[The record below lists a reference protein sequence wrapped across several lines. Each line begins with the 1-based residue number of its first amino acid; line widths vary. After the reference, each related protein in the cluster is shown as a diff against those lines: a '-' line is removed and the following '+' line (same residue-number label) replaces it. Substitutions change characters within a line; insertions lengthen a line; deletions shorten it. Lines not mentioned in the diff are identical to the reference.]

1 MKGSDLTAVD
11 RDRFLAELT
20 NAAYSVALRYQRPGS
35 WIDLELDIWKAL
47 GTTVHRWQPNIGS
60 GRQPAWTRR

>member
-47 GTTVHRWQPNIGS
+47 GATVQQWQPNVAP
-60 GRQPAWTRR
+60 GRQPAWTGR